1 MWITKVKCGIYTS
14 ELTFS
19 HYFSFLLHFSCRH
32 SQSGPKSHAGG
43 WIPCELSYNFLFLN
57 SVLFSPLSSDW
68 PVLVTE
74 TLADVEQEGC
84 QLVLSFHQY
93 QQQQQKERKENNWRI
108 CFLSGI
114 MTFSQRICFS
124 LNCGCF
130 QPFLSV
136 QAQPGLKLFWPVG
149 SNRSIHLHLDKV

>member
-1 MWITKVKCGIYTS
+1 MGFILQSSLSLAIFPFCYILAVDTGRVDLKAMQEAESRVNFHIT
-14 ELTFS
+14 
-19 HYFSFLLHFSCRH
+19 
-32 SQSGPKSHAGG
+32 
-43 WIPCELSYNFLFLN
+43 FLFLN

-84 QLVLSFHQY
+84 QLVLSFHQH

-149 SNRSIHLHLDKV
+149 SNRSIHLQLDKV